1 MVDGRHIFSSLTKSV
16 GVYIPINKDSY
27 LRWDKFIPNIYINIY
42 IYIISLCSLAA
53 GGWVVGY
60 TQGACRLVGGVTLE
74 TQAHLRKLIWKLE
87 NGTLEEEI
95 PVGTHLFQ
103 VP

>member
-1 MVDGRHIFSSLTKSV
+1 M
-16 GVYIPINKDSY
+16 
-27 LRWDKFIPNIYINIY
+27 
-42 IYIISLCSLAA
+42 
-53 GGWVVGY
+53 VGY
-60 TQGACRLVGGVTLE
+60 TQDACRLVGGVTLE

-87 NGTLEEEI
+87 NGPLEEEI